1 MKTLKYPPSKRKHH
15 RTWYWFST
23 RQEMVEMMN
32 YVKCKADVK
41 ALCENP
47 GKFLEEKRILKSC
60 TDSASDRAFIGLA
73 KQLKSSIC

>member
-1 MKTLKYPPSKRKHH
+1 MKTLNYLPPKRRHY
-15 RTWYWFST
+15 RTSLST
-23 RQEMVEMMN
+23 RQEVVEMAG
-32 YVKCKADVK
+32 YIKCKADVK

>member
-1 MKTLKYPPSKRKHH
+1 MAGYI
-15 RTWYWFST
+15 
-23 RQEMVEMMN
+23 
-32 YVKCKADVK
+32 KCKADVK

>member
-1 MKTLKYPPSKRKHH
+1 MKTLNYLPPKRRHY
-15 RTWYWFST
+15 RTSFST
-23 RQEMVEMMN
+23 RQEVVEMAG
-32 YVKCKADVK
+32 YIKCKADVK

>member
-1 MKTLKYPPSKRKHH
+1 MKILNYSPPKRRYC
-15 RTWYWFST
+15 RTSFAS
-23 RQEMVEMMN
+23 RQEIVELARWI
-32 YVKCKADVK
+32 KCKGDVK

-47 GKFLEEKRILKSC
+47 GKFFEETRVLKGYG